1 MPEHAGSQTS
11 HPSVQKLPARL
22 YAVMAM
28 TTLVTF
34 GTLTMGYQPFF
45 TAQTFA

>member
-1 MPEHAGSQTS
+1 MPKHDGSQAPRS
-11 HPSVQKLPARL
+11 SVQKLPARL
-22 YAVMAM
+22 YAVMAV

-34 GTLTMGYQPFF
+34 GTLTMGYQLFF